1 MLISLRN
8 DHREH
13 LKLLLSQPEQVVADF
28 CKLTVDYIQ
37 KGPSPKL
44 YNTAALKL
52 KVTPDAIQNCVY
64 GLVNLLLVACK
75 HQLSEA
81 DFRDSLLTLGFS
93 EELTPIL
100 IQFYDGNKS
109 EISNL
114 KSSTL
119 SEPHYDDLQW
129 RLEVQLGSRA
139 LLKQVTPLI
148 AMDLILKTKQEPEM
162 HIEHK
167 LLQTDLT
174 NLLHITN
181 ELEKALDESRSRHSR
196 KIQRMLNTY
205 SQNN

>member
-8 DHREH
+8 DHRDH

-44 YNTAALKL
+44 YNTAASKL
-52 KVTPDAIQNCVY
+52 NVTPDAILNCVY
-64 GLVNLLLVACK
+64 GLVNLLLVAYK

-100 IQFYDGNKS
+100 IQFYEKNKS
-109 EISNL
+109 EVLKL
-114 KSSTL
+114 KSRGL

-139 LLKQVTPLI
+139 LLEQVTPLI
-148 AMDLILKTKQEPEM
+148 AMDLTLKTEQGAEA

-167 LLQTDLT
+167 LLQTDIT
-174 NLLHITN
+174 NLLHIAN
-181 ELEKALDESRSRHSR
+181 ELEKALSESRSRHSR
-196 KIQRMLNTY
+196 KVQRVLSNYT
-205 SQNN
+205 QNG